1 MVYRADPIPELK
13 RQLGAELAALVVGWR
28 RADIAALMATDA
40 ERVSDLRSGRLD
52 RFTLET
58 LIRFLTRLQHRVE
71 LRVVKLS
78 LRPLPQP
85 EAQREA
91 SR

>member
-13 RQLGAELAALVVGWR
+13 RQLGAELAPLVAGWR
-28 RADIAALMATDA
+28 RADIAALMGADA

-52 RFTLET
+52 RFSLET

-71 LRVVKLS
+71 LRVVKERGS
-78 LRPLPQP
+78 TS
-85 EAQREA
+85 A
-91 SR
+91 